1 MTQTILAIPINDM
14 VSSAITTSNAN
25 QQQLQQQL
33 LYHTSHNAQPKNSG
47 NRQQLNQNYH
57 STLPSQQNRYI
68 PHQNMADETTNI
80 TCTPDN
86 IHHDNDNCQY
96 TCLHIFKILKD
107 ST

>member
-14 VSSAITTSNAN
+14 VSSAITASNAN

-33 LYHTSHNAQPKNSG
+33 LYHTSHNAQPKNSS
-47 NRQQLNQNYH
+47 NRQQLNQNCH
-57 STLPSQQNRYI
+57 STLPLQQNRYFQ
-68 PHQNMADETTNI
+68 HQNMADETTNI

-86 IHHDNDNCQY
+86 IHHDNDSCQY
-96 TCLHIFKILKD
+96 TYLYIFKIFMN